1 MKKSRENDRARLL
14 HMLEAA
20 RHAGE
25 FSAGMT
31 RSSFEQNILRQYA
44 LARAVEVVGE
54 AARNVTEEFQM
65 ARPEIAWAE
74 ITGMRN
80 RLAHAYFD
88 INLDVLWRAVTV
100 EMPALVQKLEDIID
114 DDL

>member
-14 HMLEAA
+14 HTLEAA
-20 RHAGE
+20 QHAGE

-31 RSSFEQNILRQYA
+31 RSALEQDLLRQYA

-54 AARNVTEEFQM
+54 AATNVTDELQ
-65 ARPEIAWAE
+65 ANHPQVAWAQ
-74 ITGMRN
+74 IKGMRN

-88 INLDVLWRAVTV
+88 INLDVLWYAVTV
-100 EMPALVQKLEDIID
+100 EMPALVLQLEDIMD
-114 DDL
+114 DKL

>member
-1 MKKSRENDRARLL
+1 MKKSRENDRVRLR

-20 RHAGE
+20 QHAGE

-31 RSSFEQNILRQYA
+31 RSSLEHNILRQYA
-44 LARAVEVVGE
+44 MARAVEVVGE

-65 ARPEIAWAE
+65 KRPQVAWAK
-74 ITGMRN
+74 IKGMRN

-88 INLDVLWRAVTV
+88 INLDVLWYAVTV
-100 EMPALVQKLEDIID
+100 EMPALVQQLKDIID
-114 DDL
+114 DDQ

>member
-14 HMLEAA
+14 HMIEAA
-20 RHAGE
+20 QHAGE

-31 RSSFEQNILRQYA
+31 RSSLEQNILRQYA

-54 AARNVTEEFQM
+54 AARNVTEEFQ
-65 ARPEIAWAE
+65 RKYPQIAWAE
-74 ITGMRN
+74 IKGMRN

-88 INLDVLWRAVTV
+88 VNLDVLWYAVTV
-100 EMPALVQKLEDIID
+100 EMPALVQQLEDIID
-114 DDL
+114 DDP